1 LKVVVDASVVVK
13 WALPDSDREAN
24 IPQALHLLAEIQAG
38 IVEPRQPPH
47 WLAEVS
53 AVVTRLRPEIAE
65 ETLDL
70 LDAMELP
77 VAADIAIYK
86 RAIRIAT
93 ELHHH
98 LFDTLYH
105 AVALEADAT
114 LVSADGP
121 YFRKA
126 RHLGSILALESWGED
141 YESPTR

>member
-1 LKVVVDASVVVK
+1 LKVVVDASVIVK

-24 IPQALHLLAEIQAG
+24 VPQALHLLAEIQAG
-38 IVEPRQPPH
+38 RVEPIQPPH
-47 WLAEVS
+47 WLAEVA

-77 VAADIAIYK
+77 VAADLAIYK
-86 RAIRIAT
+86 RAIRISA
-93 ELHHH
+93 ELRHH

-105 AVALEADAT
+105 AVALESDAT

-121 YFRKA
+121 YFRKSQ
-126 RHLGSILALESWGED
+126 HLGAILALEDWGEAVG
-141 YESPTR
+141 